1 MKARKLIAFFLLCT
15 VALGAQEAPRLG
27 ATIDVSIA
35 NVEVFVTDRDG
46 NRVRGLTRDDF
57 EIYENGVRKE
67 ISNFAEYAS
76 AAGNERVGV
85 EGGVAAEPEQV
96 VPRQKRTML
105 IFLEQMRLPKHSAD
119 PLVAELKNVVR
130 GTIEPGDAVS
140 IVIWSRYGGITQV
153 ELTEDMEPI
162 DGMLEEFG
170 KSTLRAQVNDVNQ
183 VREHAAAVREFVA
196 ATEAA
201 AGSSS
206 GPGGQSVEATAVMPM
221 LVAYGEMKARVAAIT
236 SAIHSIAGI
245 EGKKVML
252 LLTRRLG
259 DVAGVEYAYA
269 ADAPTPA
276 HLRHRFGTERM
287 MQELIDAANAGG
299 VTVYPLYAPGLGH
312 AMPDAGT
319 NLRPDGM
326 MEWAILANERVAMR
340 EIAAKT
346 GGLTAASTKDVI
358 ELLPRIASDVTDYY
372 SLAYRVDATGKDNA
386 RDITVKARNRDYVV
400 RARRQFV
407 EKSDETRMRDRL
419 RATLFRANHES
430 PIRIEAQLGDA
441 RGSRNMRTVPLRI
454 RIPISALTVIP
465 QDRGKHAGSFS
476 VHVGTAADLD
486 ELSDVTRKTQPF
498 ELDENNLAAAQS
510 GFFTYD
516 LDVKVNAKARY
527 LAVGVFDEV
536 SKEYGLARLA
546 LPSAEGR

>member
-1 MKARKLIAFFLLCT
+1 MSGRKLAALFTLCT
-15 VALGAQEAPRLG
+15 LVLGAQEAPRLG
-27 ATIDVSIA
+27 ETIDVSIA
-35 NVEVFVTDRDG
+35 NVDVFVTDRNG

-76 AAGNERVGV
+76 SAGNERVGV
-85 EGGVAAEPEQV
+85 EGVAAAQQEQV

-105 IFLEQMRLPKHSAD
+105 IFLEQMRLPKHSVD
-119 PLVAELKNVVR
+119 PLVAELKDVVR
-130 GTIEPGDAVS
+130 KTIGPGDAVS
-140 IVIWSRYGGITQV
+140 IVMWSRFGGINHV

-162 DGMLEEFG
+162 DAMLEEFG
-170 KSTLRAQVNDVNQ
+170 KSALRAQVNDVNQ
-183 VREHAAAVREFVA
+183 VREEAAAMREFLASV
-196 ATEAA
+196 EAA
-201 AGSSS
+201 AGGSS
-206 GPGGQSVEATAVMPM
+206 GPGGLNAEATAVMPM

-259 DVAGVEYAYA
+259 EVAGIEYAYT

-276 HLRHRFGTERM
+276 HLRQRFGTERM
-287 MQELIDAANAGG
+287 MQELVDAANAGG

-312 AMPDAGT
+312 AMPDAST
-319 NLRPDGM
+319 NLQPDES

-340 EIAAKT
+340 QIAAKT
-346 GGLTAASTKDVI
+346 GGLTADSTKEVVA
-358 ELLPRIASDVTDYY
+358 LLPRIAADVTDYY
-372 SLAYRVDATGKDNA
+372 SLAYRVEATGKDSA
-386 RDITVKARNRDYVV
+386 RDITVRTRNREYVV

-407 EKSDETRMRDRL
+407 EKSDESRMRDRL
-419 RATLFRANHES
+419 RAAFFGANHDS

-441 RGSRNMRTVPLRI
+441 KGSGRTRTVPLRI
-454 RIPISALTVIP
+454 RIPIAALTVIP

-476 VHVGTAADLD
+476 VHVGSAADLD

-498 ELDENNLAAAQS
+498 ELDASNLADAQA

-516 LDVKVNAKARY
+516 LDVQVNAKARY

-536 SKEYGLARLA
+536 SKDYGLARVA
-546 LPSAEGR
+546 LPSTEGR